1 MIETNSLPDL
11 LKTKAKENPHEV
23 ALLIP
28 DNKNDWLSISFHG
41 FYQVVVDLGWKFMDL
56 GIKKGDVVAI
66 MATMGHEW
74 ELIHHAILSLGGI
87 VVGIDPDEKSEQ
99 LEAILKVA
107 GIEILVIDRLARLDK
122 FCESIKAQLKSVIT
136 FDESSDE
143 CDITNSITIF
153 SPKKPIGNLRN
164 APLPDVVQ
172 PDDIATIIFTSGT
185 TGTPKGIAYRH
196 DQIITAIHAILQTFP
211 ELTQPNCHLAC
222 WMPLSNLF
230 QRMVNLCAIAGGAK
244 TYIVTQTPKSYR
256 ISPSNQPS
264 HILCPPTFL

>member
-107 GIEILVIDRLARLDK
+107 GIEILVIDRLARLNK

-196 DQIITAIHAILQTFP
+196 DQIIAAIHAILQTFP
-211 ELTQPNCHLAC
+211 ELPSQIVTWLVGCHYLTFFNEWLICVPLPGVLKLTLLASRKK
-222 WMPLSNLF
+222 LSNFSLKST
-230 QRMVNLCAIAGGAK
+230 L
-244 TYIVTQTPKSYR
+244 TYS
-256 ISPSNQPS
+256 
-264 HILCPPTFL
+264 LPPTFL